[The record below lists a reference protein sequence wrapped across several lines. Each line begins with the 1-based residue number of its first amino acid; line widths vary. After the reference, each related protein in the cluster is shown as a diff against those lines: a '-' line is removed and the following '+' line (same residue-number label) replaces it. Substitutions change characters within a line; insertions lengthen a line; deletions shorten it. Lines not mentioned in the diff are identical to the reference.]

1 MLVCIVEHCSYNC
14 KKTTTKKIKEFEKD
28 FKRKYGLKDVNKL
41 TSISQ
46 KIKKAINYRSKT
58 VITRLTTKLTWS
70 WVSGIASHIISKH
83 NNNMTV
89 RAIKQQK
96 HFHVSSNQHSF
107 QKAVVLRLNTL
118 YDK

>member
-1 MLVCIVEHCSYNC
+1 M
-14 KKTTTKKIKEFEKD
+14 KD
-28 FKRKYGLKDVNKL
+28 ANKL

-83 NNNMTV
+83 DNNMTV